1 MGAGGLQVMLCAEH
15 SSSAQQC
22 VAYRHAHGQ
31 ETALLMEAVVF
42 RTCIP
47 CFLLIPSCFVGYFFL
62 FFPGQQLTT
71 HLNNTAYRNECMVG
85 SKGCPTTNVNFEF
98 TASSLEIK
106 MGFYSTGII
115 RMQKFMQFQV
125 GFTQFSM
132 SFLPMGSCMY
142 LER

>member
-1 MGAGGLQVMLCAEH
+1 MRGIQACTWTRDSFIDG
-15 SSSAQQC
+15 SSGVQDM
-22 VAYRHAHGQ
+22 HP
-31 ETALLMEAVVF
+31 LL
-42 RTCIP
+42 P
-47 CFLLIPSCFVGYFFL
+47 SYSQLLSVGYFFL

-71 HLNNTAYRNECMVG
+71 HLNNIAYRNECMVG